1 MKLRFVAPLAAL
13 LATALPSSLEAVDFI
28 RQIQLIENQTI
39 VYDIPVSGTTGDVM
53 SKPLE
58 SNGAVF
64 QLYAYEDKTYSPWSL
79 LDLNAGNIANVN
91 VSLDSHLVD
100 LNLLGIHLD
109 ITLGGSGDEPPVPQL
124 IDETTVGTHL
134 PQGTIVLRSEDPYFP
149 TRTRADR
156 PYSMTFAVRNLADPA
171 DPRGGVTKTRMQR
184 DFKVYHPDLHV
195 PFPNGS
201 GQGTYNDAYEFSKN
215 GDFTDSVIYGSL
227 PFERPTKMIGE
238 ESFVA
243 KVPLD
248 SSGRQVNIAS
258 ATIQIWPMCEATV
271 EGLEQGKRYLGVPP
285 EARVVFKDLYPDS
298 VAYAQIYKG
307 SPSLGRTGKIIGS
320 TVISFNTYA
329 PQNAVV
335 PLTIEDSDLAG
346 DGTYTVEVLTVTPF
360 NGRQPERVTYLSF
373 DLDRTI
379 EVRGTLADT
388 ER

>member
-1 MKLRFVAPLAAL
+1 MKTRLPALFVAIAACSG
-13 LATALPSSLEAVDFI
+13 SSVRAVDFI
-28 RQIQLIENQTI
+28 RQIQLIENQAV
-39 VYDIPVSGTTGDVM
+39 VYDIPISGTTGDVM
-53 SKPLE
+53 SKRLE
-58 SNGAVF
+58 SEGAVF
-64 QLYAYEDKTYSPWSL
+64 QLYAYEDETYSPWSL
-79 LDLNAGNIANVN
+79 LDLNAGNLAHVN

-100 LNLLGIHLD
+100 LDVLGIHLD
-109 ITLGGSGDEPPVPQL
+109 ITLGGGGDQPPMPKL

-134 PQGTIVLRSEDPYFP
+134 PQGTVILRSEDPYFP
-149 TRTRADR
+149 PRTRADR

-171 DPRGGVTKTRMQR
+171 DPRGGVTKTVMQR

-195 PFPNGS
+195 PFPNGT
-201 GQGTYNDAYEFSKN
+201 GQGTYSDAYEFSKN
-215 GDFTDSVIYGSL
+215 GDFTDSVIYGAL

-238 ESFVA
+238 ESYVA

-248 SSGRQVNIAS
+248 NKGRQVNIAS
-258 ATIQIWPMCEATV
+258 ATIQIWPMCEAKV
-271 EGLEQGKRYLGVPP
+271 EGIEQGKRYLGVPP

-307 SPSLGRTGKIIGS
+307 SPLLGRSGKILGS

-335 PLTIEDSDLAG
+335 PLNIEASDLGG
-346 DGTYTVEVLTVTPF
+346 DGTYTIEVLTVTPF
-360 NGRQPERVTYLSF
+360 NSRQPERVSHVSF

-388 ER
+388 EK